1 MIAAEET
8 HDTSIK
14 TSFLEAQKQETVIQR
29 EEKLCDIKYYNTGM
43 VFFKPSCLNKMGEVD
58 ASINSKLLPD
68 ASKLIRIQEAIS
80 YYVKLKSVAN
90 DFLNEFTSSVEQ
102 NNGVEK
108 FGSAIQVLIQLGDND
123 SVSRLEVRWP
133 ML

>member
-1 MIAAEET
+1 
-8 HDTSIK
+8 
-14 TSFLEAQKQETVIQR
+14 
-29 EEKLCDIKYYNTGM
+29 M

-90 DFLNEFTSSVEQ
+90 DFLNEFTSSVE
-102 NNGVEK
+102 
-108 FGSAIQVLIQLGDND
+108 
-123 SVSRLEVRWP
+123 
-133 ML
+133 